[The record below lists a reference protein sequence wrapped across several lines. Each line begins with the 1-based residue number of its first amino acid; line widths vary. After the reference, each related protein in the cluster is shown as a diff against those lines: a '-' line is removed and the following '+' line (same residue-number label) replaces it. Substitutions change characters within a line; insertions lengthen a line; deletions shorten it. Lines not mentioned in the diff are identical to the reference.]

1 MKKILL
7 SSIIIIIGITFIGRL
22 SYLQI
27 FSFSPDQVL
36 EDPAIKAIYDY
47 PERGY
52 IYDRDGELLVG
63 NQPAYDVMVIPR
75 EVKPLDTLEFCG
87 LLGLEKDRF
96 VEILRKARIYSP
108 RLPSVL
114 VHQLSKEDYAR
125 LQEKMRHYEGFYI
138 QKRSLRYYDTNSAA
152 NVLGYISE
160 VNERDLAK
168 NPYYV
173 QGELTGRTG
182 VEKVYEDILR
192 GRKGVQYIQKDRFN
206 RDIGPFK
213 DGTWDTLP
221 EQGIE
226 INITIDKALQEYG
239 EKLMHGKWGGIVA
252 IEPSSGEILSM
263 ISGPTYDPSLLVG
276 RKRSANYSKLHYDSI
291 SKPTFDRSISF
302 EKSPGSPFKAMNAL
316 IALQEGAITPST
328 TFTCYHGFYIGR
340 SKKGCHCG
348 GGTRR
353 LHDGIHESCN
363 AYFVGVYK
371 KIFEQFDSNAE
382 AMDAWEKHVRSFGL
396 GSYLGSDLHTGRPGS
411 VPSTD
416 LYNKWYGIGDK
427 RWSATTTYSNAIG
440 QGEVNVT
447 PLQLANMTAAIAN
460 RGHYYTPHILKKI
473 DGKEISIPD
482 FVEPKQTTIDKRH
495 FEPVVQG
502 MADVYRKGTAKYIQI
517 PDIEIAGKTGTVE
530 NFIKIDSVKTQ
541 LTDNSVFVA
550 FAPVD
555 NPKIAIAV
563 YIQNGY
569 YGARYAGHI
578 ASLMIEKYLKGEI
591 TRKDLEK
598 RMLERTLE
606 SEYAKPYSG
615 KPFKINEYDWS
626 QHAKKPETVD
636 TALDTV
642 ER

>member
-1 MKKILL
+1 MKKFLL

-52 IYDRDGELLVG
+52 IYDRNGKLLVG
-63 NQPAYDVMVIPR
+63 NDPAYDVMVIPR
-75 EVKPLDTLEFCG
+75 EVKALDTLEFCS
-87 LLGLEKDRF
+87 LLDIEIDRF
-96 VEILRKARIYSP
+96 RKLLRRARVYSP
-108 RLPSVL
+108 RLPSVM
-114 VHQLSKEDYAR
+114 VHQLAKEDYAR
-125 LQEKMRHYEGFYI
+125 LQEKMRRYPGFYI
-138 QKRSLRYYDTNSAA
+138 QKRSLRYYDMNAGA

-160 VNERDLAK
+160 VDERDLRN
-168 NPYYV
+168 NPNYV

-182 VEKVYEDILR
+182 VEKVYEDTLR

-206 RDIGPFK
+206 RDIGKYK
-213 DGTWDTLP
+213 DGILDSLP
-221 EQGIE
+221 VQGKDISL
-226 INITIDKALQEYG
+226 TIDKDLQEYG
-239 EKLMHGKWGGIVA
+239 EKLMNGKWGGVVA
-252 IEPSSGEILSM
+252 IEPSSGEILTM

-276 RKRSANYSKLHYDSI
+276 RKRSANYTKMYNDTI
-291 SKPTFDRSISF
+291 AKPTFDRSISF
-302 EKSPGSPFKAMNAL
+302 EKSPGSPFKAINAL
-316 IALQEGAITPST
+316 IALQVGAITPST
-328 TFTCYHGFYIGR
+328 AITCYNGFYINR
-340 SKKGCHCG
+340 NKKGCHCG

-353 LHDGIHESCN
+353 LNDGIYKSCN
-363 AYFVGVYK
+363 AYFVGAYK
-371 KIFEQFDSNAE
+371 KIFEQFDSNVE

-396 GSYLGSDLHTGRPGS
+396 GSYLGSDLHTGRRGS
-411 VPSTD
+411 VPGTE
-416 LYNKWYGIGDK
+416 LYNKWYNGPKG
-427 RWSATTTYSNAIG
+427 WSAVTTYSNAIG

-447 PLQLANMTAAIAN
+447 PIQLANMTAAIAN
-460 RGHYYTPHILKKI
+460 RGHYFTPHIIKKVE
-473 DGKEISIPD
+473 GKDITIPN
-482 FVEPKQTTIDKRH
+482 FVESKHTSIDKKH

-502 MADVYRKGTAKYIQI
+502 MADVYKKGTGRLVQI
-517 PDIEIAGKTGTVE
+517 PDIDIAGKTGTVE
-530 NFIKIDSVKTQ
+530 NFMVIDSVRTQ

-578 ASLMIEKYLKGEI
+578 ASLLIEKYLKGEI

-598 RMLERTLE
+598 RMFERTLE

-615 KPFKINEYDWS
+615 EEFKINERDWS
-626 QHAKKPETVD
+626 KHAIKPKMD
-636 TALDTV
+636 TIPS
-642 ER
+642 R